1 MIVKTQRADRFP
13 KDPAC
18 RRIVASLV
26 LCALAYGCGG
36 DAGREGTPAA
46 EEPRASASAPVVA
59 PDGPVTSDAAKSR
72 PRVVILGDSLTAGL
86 GLPPQLAYPALLQER
101 IDGNGLA
108 FEIVNAGVS
117 GDTSAGGL
125 RRLDWALEGDVRVLV
140 LALGANDGLRGLPVA
155 ELRRNLSGIIRRV
168 QEKGVEV
175 VLAGM
180 EALPNLGPQY
190 AKEFHDV
197 YPSLAREFGVPLVPF
212 LLDGV
217 AGVQALNQPD
227 GIHPSAEGAQVV
239 AENVWKVLEPLLR
252 RTAARVERWSD
263 PSRASSH
270 ALAGPPVAA

>member
-1 MIVKTQRADRFP
+1 MMVKAQRYSL
-13 KDPAC
+13 
-18 RRIVASLV
+18 VASLI

-36 DAGREGTPAA
+36 DAGREAA
-46 EEPRASASAPVVA
+46 SAADDPRTNASAPAA
-59 PDGPVTSDAAKSR
+59 PLDGPATPEAATSR
-72 PRVVILGDSLTAGL
+72 PRVVVLGDSLTAGL
-86 GLPPQLAYPALLQER
+86 GLPPQLAFPARLQER

-155 ELRRNLSGIIRRV
+155 ELRRNLSAIVRRA
-168 QEKGVEV
+168 QEKDIDV

-190 AKEFHDV
+190 AKDFHDV
-197 YPSLAREFGVPLVPF
+197 YPSLAREFGLPLVPF

-239 AENVWKVLEPLLR
+239 AENVWKVLEPLLKR
-252 RTAARVERWSD
+252 AAARIERSID
-263 PSRASSH
+263 PARASSH
-270 ALAGPPVAA
+270 ALAGHPAAA

>member
-1 MIVKTQRADRFP
+1 V
-13 KDPAC
+13 
-18 RRIVASLV
+18 SLV
-26 LCALAYGCGG
+26 ICALAYGCGG
-36 DAGREGTPAA
+36 EASREGASAA
-46 EEPRASASAPVVA
+46 EGPRTSAPA
-59 PDGPVTSDAAKSR
+59 PTVPPDLLPASEAAKSR

-108 FEIVNAGVS
+108 FDIVNGGVS

-155 ELRRNLSGIIRRV
+155 ELRRNLSAIIRRS
-168 QEKGVEV
+168 QEKGVKV
-175 VLAGM
+175 ALAGM

-190 AKEFHDV
+190 AKDFHDV
-197 YPSLAREFGVPLVPF
+197 YPSLAREFSVPLVPF

-217 AGVQALNQPD
+217 AGIQALNQPD

-252 RTAARVERWSD
+252 RPVARIER
-263 PSRASSH
+263 SRAPVR
-270 ALAGPPVAA
+270 ALSPAPAGPPAAA

>member
-1 MIVKTQRADRFP
+1 MTVKAQRCSRVG
-13 KDPAC
+13 KGPAC
-18 RRIVASLV
+18 RWTIASLV

-36 DAGREGTPAA
+36 DAGRDGTSAR
-46 EEPRASASAPVVA
+46 EEPRTSASAPDVP
-59 PDGPVTSDAAKSR
+59 PDGPMTSEAVNGR

-86 GLPPQLAYPALLQER
+86 GLPPQLAYPALLQKR

-125 RRLDWALEGDVRVLV
+125 RRLDWALEGDVRILV

-155 ELRRNLSGIIRRV
+155 ELRRNLSGIIRRA
-168 QEKGVEV
+168 QEKDVKV

-190 AKEFHDV
+190 AKDFHDV
-197 YPSLAREFGVPLVPF
+197 YPSLAREFGIPLVPF

-239 AENVWKVLEPLLR
+239 AENVWKVLEPLLGR
-252 RTAARVERWSD
+252 PAVRIERSSD
-263 PSRASSH
+263 PARASSH
-270 ALAGPPVAA
+270 SLAGQPAAA